1 MFIGV
6 ESKCIKYQ
14 EYVIYWIGILYS
26 HIFNLIVKCFNLKKN
41 IYIYI
46 NFTRIYKQA
55 ELIKKLVNE
64 K

>member
-1 MFIGV
+1 MYKISRVCDILNWNIVFTYFQFNCEMFQF
-6 ESKCIKYQ
+6 KK
-14 EYVIYWIGILYS
+14 EY
-26 HIFNLIVKCFNLKKN
+26 

-46 NFTRIYKQA
+46 NFTRIYKQV